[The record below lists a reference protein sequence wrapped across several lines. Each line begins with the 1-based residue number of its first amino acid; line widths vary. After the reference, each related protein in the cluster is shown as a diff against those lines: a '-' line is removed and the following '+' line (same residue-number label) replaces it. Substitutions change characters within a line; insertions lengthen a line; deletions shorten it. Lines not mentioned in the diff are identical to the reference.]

1 MAKLKA
7 NPRETAETLAIQ
19 GLGYI
24 GSDPERLGRFLTL
37 TGLGPQSLRA
47 AAQETSFLAGLLD
60 HIAGDQ
66 DLLKG
71 FCAEAAVAPA
81 DVDRARRTL
90 GGGDWERDIP

>member
-1 MAKLKA
+1 MAKSNA
-7 NPRETAETLAIQ
+7 NPRQAAETLAVQ

-24 GSDPERLGRFLTL
+24 ANDPERLGRFLTL

-47 AAQETSFLAGLLD
+47 AAQETSFLAGVLD

-66 DLLKG
+66 ELLTG
-71 FCAEAAVAPA
+71 FATEAGITPA
-81 DVDRARRTL
+81 DVDRARRQL